1 MPICHCLPGAQ
12 FYHIWLDF
20 VQNVRS
26 CGSNVKVYVVIAD
39 IKDAFG
45 SVLHSKLIEIL
56 DDLRA
61 RLPDKLF
68 IRPESVLVFS
78 NRPNA
83 EGKQMNK
90 MKLIVSTRS

>member
-83 EGKQMNK
+83 EGKQM
-90 MKLIVSTRS
+90 KLIVSTRS